1 MTKVEEF
8 YNTLIKD
15 PDLEVKAGQTREQAA
30 KQEAEYRARQYNNNV
45 QALSLANEPAQ
56 VESPINALFNH
67 LEQMKKS
74 MPDTALIK
82 AREDFETPAAEE
94 GTGPNKAERRINDRA
109 RGYHTDIKNEERARN
124 LRGQNYKKVL
134 QEHEANKIADA
145 DRANRRFQVRHEG
158 AERTYNER
166 QQRFKNAYT
175 IRQARAEDLK
185 RPVQQAE
192 SRKAARKQRIEN
204 FRNLLNESDK
214 RTSNELKQGRKSAN
228 DNQIR
233 RSEEYKEEFRRL
245 EQRNL
250 ARAKSLQ
257 DSFAGETK
265 ADRIDAYRKTLQEG
279 NSEFGRQQEMSF
291 DEAQKRMYPQE
302 GEAYPTQDEQ
312 YSIIRGRNPNG
323 QNLSNAEVKNLLNPK
338 PLTDK
343 EYHQQ
348 LVDSRRYPNIN
359 SIEDAKAAIDPK
371 PRTDEQIIQSL
382 IDNTDEF
389 EFIETAEDA
398 KATMNPK
405 PFTKKEKYDIVR
417 EQMKKDKEGGLFSRF
432 RNKKVTDADVTAA
445 LNPKQLTREE
455 KIERLMDG
463 MGGTDKLS
471 REEALEALKKP
482 KQLTNKEKL
491 QNLIDSDL
499 PQYSNIKTEADAKN
513 YLNPKPLTEQQQH
526 EYIADRFSLSGPDD
540 AAKAIN
546 NTPFTDEEKI
556 QFVKDRVRGPAERAE
571 ISTEEADNLL
581 NPKNKHFERPTFV
594 DDPPTETES
603 TAEEPAAEE
612 PAPEAEAPEAEAPAE
627 EAPAE
632 VDAPTEE
639 STPEET
645 PTQEAPAAEEP
656 TGIGAINRDAAEI
669 LQEQNDK
676 LANNNK
682 EIESNQN
689 KISEIDSKV
698 EELESKQNSEEGLSE
713 QEFQDL
719 QSLPDE
725 KRSLERQI
733 ETFDNENESVKG
745 MQDAVLQGMKQN
757 HQLTDDDI
765 KKLRESN
772 DINALIDEGTQPETT
787 QEETTPEP
795 EQPEVTPEQSTDTPP
810 ATSKINPRT
819 AAAAKEHLG
828 EERYNELLENGD
840 LEGKNIADIR
850 EEFPKP
856 DAEEPE
862 TATAE
867 EEPKTETEEPAAEPE
882 QPEAEAPQ
890 AETPAETPE
899 PEPQATTPEMDNLID
914 TAKQNQKDE
923 NGEEIEGSSLFDH
936 LYEKTHGKDNPYG
949 DKEDFERELRAQDPS
964 KLKTKLRDEH
974 LKRQQAD
981 EKNEAAAKR
990 DAEQKEIKDQADRK
1004 KQAKEEANTLPHDES
1019 HFNDVSKDEATHM
1032 AVEMIAHHDKHK
1044 DNISPA
1050 SKKKLDKTLAAAK
1063 DAGADLERIAHD
1075 KQHLGD
1081 KFGDENHLGKIET
1094 EMADNEHVTSDS
1106 LESKKARR
1114 RAGMEAS
1121 EAAKV
1126 FHHGEDLNNK
1136 TETSH
1141 NEKGHVE
1148 HFDHKSHKKSAG
1160 QPDLKS
1166 MPPALREIVEE
1177 QAKENPDKQLI
1188 SKNKEFLA
1196 QKEKDGYTYQPGLGG
1211 GRGSWVHKEGL
1222 SKLGGS
1228 HKGNSGTLLDG
1239 AHAMGKH
1246 PATLLNNDGGAFSG
1260 KAMYSKGKLF
1270 DVGGSSLTGKA
1281 LQHSMEQAGIDV
1293 GQDHGTGGTKIHST
1307 GEHEKYA
1314 GLATESSLLPKTGRE
1329 MQAIGSAKGKEIGTR
1344 LAREGFPVRQAG
1356 SAAKTALGRLKTS
1369 FLDGFM
1375 NKSEYPYNY
1384 PSAVK
1389 LLSKNYSHE
1398 SRLEAKKLLEQT
1410 SKKKKVQKILV

>member
-8 YNTLIKD
+8 YNTLVKD
-15 PDLEVKAGQTREQAA
+15 PDLDIKAGQTREQAA
-30 KQEAEYRARQYNNNV
+30 RQEAEYRARQYNNNV
-45 QALSLANEPAQ
+45 QALALANEPTQ

-74 MPDTALIK
+74 MPNTALIK

-134 QEHEANKIADA
+134 QTHEADKIADA

-175 IRQARAEDLK
+175 IRQARVEDLE
-185 RPVQQAE
+185 RPVKQAE
-192 SRKAARKQRIEN
+192 NRKAARKQAIEN
-204 FRNLLNESDK
+204 YRNLLNDSDK

-233 RSEEYKEEFRRL
+233 RSEEYKEEFKRL

-279 NSEFGRQQEMSF
+279 NSEFGPQQEMSF

-338 PLTDK
+338 PLTNK

-371 PRTDEQIIQSL
+371 PRTDEQIIQG
-382 IDNTDEF
+382 IMDNKGEF
-389 EFIETAEDA
+389 DNVKTVEDA
-398 KATMNPK
+398 KAAMNPK

-491 QNLIDSDL
+491 QNLIDSDSY
-499 PQYSNIKTEADAKN
+499 PNVKTEADAKD

-556 QFVKDRVRGPAERAE
+556 QFVIDRVRGPAERPE

-581 NPKNKHFERPTFV
+581 NPKNQHFERPTFV

-612 PAPEAEAPEAEAPAE
+612 PAPTEEAPEAEAPAE
-627 EAPAE
+627 EVPAE
-632 VDAPTEE
+632 VETPTEE
-639 STPEET
+639 I
-645 PTQEAPAAEEP
+645 PTQEAPAEEP
-656 TGIGAINRDAAEI
+656 TGISAINQNAAQI
-669 LQEQNDK
+669 LQQTNDRID
-676 LANNNK
+676 NNNK
-682 EIESNQN
+682 ELESNKN
-689 KISEIDSKV
+689 RISEIDSRL
-698 EELESKQNSEEGLSE
+698 EELESKQDSEEGLGE
-713 QEFQDL
+713 QEFQEL
-719 QSLPDE
+719 QGLPEE
-725 KRSLERQI
+725 KRTLEKNNDRAEFNNTSETERQKLILER
-733 ETFDNENESVKG
+733 
-745 MQDAVLQGMKQN
+745 MQEE
-757 HQLTDDDI
+757 HQLTDDDVS
-765 KKLRESN
+765 KLRESN
-772 DINALIDEGTQPETT
+772 DINTLIEEGTQPETT
-787 QEETTPEP
+787 QEETAPEP

-810 ATSKINPRT
+810 AASKINPRT

-840 LEGKNIADIR
+840 LDGKNIADIR

-862 TATAE
+862 TATTE

-890 AETPAETPE
+890 AETPE
-899 PEPQATTPEMDNLID
+899 PEPQAATPEMDNLID
-914 TAKQNQKDE
+914 TAKQNRKDE

-949 DKEDFERELRAQDPS
+949 DKDSFERELRAQDTS
-964 KLKTKLRDEH
+964 KLQTKLRDEH
-974 LKRQQAD
+974 LKRQQT
-981 EKNEAAAKR
+981 EQKNEAAAKR
-990 DAEQKEIKDQADRK
+990 DAEQEKIKEQADK
-1004 KQAKEEANTLPHDES
+1004 KTEAKEEANTLPHDES

-1032 AVEMIAHHDKHK
+1032 AVEMIAHNDKHG
-1044 DNISPA
+1044 DNMSSA
-1050 SKKKLDKTLAAAK
+1050 TKKKRDKTLAAAK

-1075 KQHLGD
+1075 KQHLKD
-1081 KFGDENHLGKIET
+1081 KFGDEDHLDKIQSEI
-1094 EMADNEHVTSDS
+1094 ADNEHVTSDS
-1106 LESKKARR
+1106 LESQKARK

-1126 FHHGEDLNNK
+1126 FHHGEDLGNK

-1141 NEKGHVE
+1141 NKKGHVE
-1148 HFDHKSHKKSAG
+1148 HLDHKSHKKSTG

-1177 QAKENPDKQLI
+1177 QAKENPNKDII
-1188 SKNKEFLA
+1188 SKNKEFLS
-1196 QKEKDGYTYQPGLGG
+1196 QKEKEGYTYQPALGG
-1211 GRGSWVHKEGL
+1211 GKGSWVHKEGL
-1222 SKLGGS
+1222 SSLGGS
-1228 HKGNSGTLLDG
+1228 HKGNSGSLLG
-1239 AHAMGKH
+1239 GSHAAKGH
-1246 PATLLNNDGGAFSG
+1246 PSTLLNNDGGAFSG
-1260 KAMYSKGKLF
+1260 TAMYSKGKLH
-1270 DVGGSSLTGKA
+1270 DVGGSTLTGKA

-1329 MQAIGSAKGKEIGTR
+1329 MQAIGSAKGKEVGTR
-1344 LAREGFPVRQAG
+1344 LAREGFPFKPIG
-1356 SAAKTALGRLKTS
+1356 SAAKTAVGRLKTS
-1369 FLDGFM
+1369 FLDSFM

-1384 PSAVK
+1384 PTALD
-1389 LLSKNYSHE
+1389 LLVKNYNHQ
-1398 SRLEAKKLLEQT
+1398 SRIEVRELLEET
-1410 SKKKKVQKILV
+1410 SKKKKTIKNLV